1 MPTVIEETPTSHAG
15 VIERDETG
23 LGPPAKPPDDPG
35 GGGGDGRSRSGP
47 TFPISKAKVLLWMIL
62 AVAVMLFAGLTSAYI
77 VLRSA
82 PSWQNVLLPDGLW
95 VNTFV
100 LVASSLTIEMARK
113 RIARGDVDGAKRWSG
128 ATMGLG
134 LAFVVGQV
142 VVWNEM
148 VAAGVYLASTLH
160 SSFMYVLT
168 GTHALHVVGGLVAIG
183 VVTFRLFNN
192 RYTQASHEGVVLAG
206 TFWHAMGGLWVYL
219 FLLLKLA

>member
-1 MPTVIEETPTSHAG
+1 MPTVTEEIRTTT
-15 VIERDETG
+15 VVDRERETG
-23 LGPPAKPPDDPG
+23 FGPPAAPPSDPG
-35 GGGGDGRSRSGP
+35 GGDDGRGGRGP
-47 TFPISKAKVLLWMIL
+47 SFPVSKARVLLWMIL

-82 PSWQNVLLPDGLW
+82 PSWQSVLLPNGLW

-100 LVASSLTIEMARK
+100 LLASSLTMEMARK
-113 RIARGDVDGAKRWSG
+113 RISGGRPDGAKRWMG
-128 ATMGLG
+128 ATLALG
-134 LAFVVGQV
+134 LAFLVGQV

-168 GTHALHVVGGLVAIG
+168 GTHALHVLGGLGAIAL
-183 VVTFRLFNN
+183 VTVRIFNN
-192 RYTQASHEGVVLAG
+192 RYTKTSHEPVVLTA

-219 FLLLKLA
+219 FLLLELA